1 MLGII
6 IIYWDQ
12 PADHEPSPY
21 TNLNSMQKQLSIH
34 HHQGKSQQAKM
45 SMIASLKKPYLSKT
59 QWETLRITPKDSAHP
74 FVSPR
79 AGNIV
84 IDFVNKLDYLEELHF
99 VFKMH
104 VNNLYQPWTTIL
116 TMINQCLIGKT
127 FGSDKPRHP
136 PIHQVDHL
144 LLGGRHNIYKRPQ
157 SPVHITTDGYPPN
170 NLKFVNKGEVDE
182 VFRISIPKNL
192 ITDGIW
198 NSNYYKKYLDMAARK
213 TRQPTTMS
221 GEEKIRKG
229 KRSDHLVDEKDEESK
244 PASEPRMEDDE
255 YSLQRGIQMSL
266 ESLQAQD
273 VEGKR
278 KGIIS
283 DKQATQSLLDLQ
295 KQKKQSIKDK
305 YIFQRWTLV
314 THDAS
319 IGPSAQPQ
327 NDTSANMVHD
337 TSSPTYSTNDVET
350 VAGMEQSTS
359 KADNEI
365 LNVDEEHDEEV
376 SNTMVLEERNV
387 ELDEG

>member
-1 MLGII
+1 MQKNPIFRISLDIQQNTNFFRAFTASANVPSIYIQRFWNTFEKDTKSGVYSFQLDELLFNPNADLLCNALGI
-6 IIYWDQ
+6 
-12 PADHEPSPY
+12 
-21 TNLNSMQKQLSIH
+21 
-34 HHQGKSQQAKM
+34 
-45 SMIASLKKPYLSKT
+45 
-59 QWETLRITPKDSAHP
+59 TLKDSAHL
-74 FVSPR
+74 FMSPP
-79 AGNIV
+79 AGNMV

-99 VFKMH
+99 VSKMY

-127 FGSDKPRHP
+127 FGSDKPRYP
-136 PIHQVDHL
+136 VLQMLWGVVTRTNVDDAEL
-144 LLGGRHNIYKRPQ
+144 IWEEFTQ
-157 SPVHITTDGYPPN
+157 AI
-170 NLKFVNKGEVDE
+170 
-182 VFRISIPKNL
+182 KNL
-192 ITDGIW
+192 I
-198 NSNYYKKYLDMAARK
+198 SDMANIKVRTK
-213 TRQPTTMS
+213 KPKPPIISYCRFTKLIIYYL
-221 GEEKIRKG
+221 GKIYKG
-229 KRSDHLVDEKDEESK
+229 KRSDHLVDEKDEESQ
-244 PASEPRMEDDE
+244 PASEPRVEDDE

-314 THDAS
+314 TQDAS
-319 IGPSAQPQ
+319 TRPSAQPQ

-337 TSSPTYSTNDVET
+337 TSSPTDSTNDVET
-350 VAGMEQSTS
+350 VADMEQSTS
-359 KADNEI
+359 KADSEI

-387 ELDEG
+387 ELDEGQAGLGCFFFHFSKRR